1 MEIKYKQAEEAV
13 WATCGGCAAGQPR
26 GQRSQDGGHAL
37 RGPLAGRPGHAGLQ
51 ERGNARPHEAEG
63 SDEAGRAL
71 PTPGQVYRRVKSG
84 PKSRLQE
91 SHHYSVLCVE

>member
-26 GQRSQDGGHAL
+26 GRRSQDGGRAL
-37 RGPLAGRPGHAGLQ
+37 RGPLAGRSGHAGLQ
-51 ERGNARPHEAEG
+51 ERGNARPHEAED

-71 PTPGQVYRRVKSG
+71 PTPGQVYRWVKSG